1 LRYGLPPCTRV
12 RLYRVKHSPGHRI
25 WAFGPLVALAG
36 DGSTAGGVLRRACS
50 PGGKRRESAGRSVPS
65 IAGSTVQFRLC
76 VPIRVGVAVAV
87 RSGSCASRACSPV
100 LNRDRRSRI
109 VRLLGRTGSW
119 PLDLIC
125 SVHWRSCGRDCKIPF
140 QPVNLTKEPLSF

>member
-1 LRYGLPPCTRV
+1 MDSLPVLASASIVCSIVPGIGFG
-12 RLYRVKHSPGHRI
+12 HSGRWWFSPEM
-25 WAFGPLVALAG
+25 APPLAE
-36 DGSTAGGVLRRACS
+36 CS
-50 PGGKRRESAGRSVPS
+50 AVPVHQGERRESAGRSVPS

-87 RSGSCASRACSPV
+87 RSGSCSSGACSPV
-100 LNRDRRSRI
+100 LNRDHRSRI

-140 QPVNLTKEPLSF
+140 WPVNLTKEPLSF